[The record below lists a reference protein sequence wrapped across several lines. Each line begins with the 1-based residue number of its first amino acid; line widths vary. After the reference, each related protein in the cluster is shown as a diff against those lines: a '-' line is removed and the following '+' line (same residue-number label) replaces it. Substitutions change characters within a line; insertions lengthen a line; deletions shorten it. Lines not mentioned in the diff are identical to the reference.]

1 MFPKKII
8 GKYLG
13 PDKKGVQIGKVLF
26 KPNIYVECFI
36 TEEMFLEIL
45 ELCKQKL
52 FCLFEFA
59 SVEQVS
65 KEISTVSEKI
75 NTVSKEISTLSE
87 KISTVSEEINTAS
100 QKIVEVENEI
110 SDIYKDLT
118 SLSEE
123 VGSIANIILETGS
136 ELEDKLDDAKY
147 IDGDIIFYS
156 SGEEKK
162 RISIPLP
169 IDPREIEL
177 SKNETH
183 ILWRIKPLGKEF
195 IPWNELISLSE
206 LNCNCTEL
214 KTQVED
220 LLNRVQ
226 ALEGAASL

>member
-8 GKYLG
+8 GKYFG
-13 PDKKGVQIGKVLF
+13 PDTKGIQIGKVLF
-26 KPNIYVECFI
+26 KPNTYIECFI
-36 TEEMFLEIL
+36 TEEMFLEIV
-45 ELCKQKL
+45 ELCKQDL
-52 FCLFEFA
+52 FYLFEFA
-59 SVEQVS
+59 SVEQ
-65 KEISTVSEKI
+65 
-75 NTVSKEISTLSE
+75 VSKEISTLSE

-195 IPWNELISLSE
+195 RPWNELISLTE
-206 LNCNCTEL
+206 LNCNYTEL

-220 LLNRVQ
+220 ILKRIEV
-226 ALEGAASL
+226 LEGTTSLWLIL

>member
-13 PDKKGVQIGKVLF
+13 PDKKGVQIGKILF
-26 KPNIYVECFI
+26 KPNTYVECFI

-45 ELCKQKL
+45 ELCKQDL

-75 NTVSKEISTLSE
+75 NTVS
-87 KISTVSEEINTAS
+87 EEINTAS
-100 QKIVEVENEI
+100 QKIIQVENGI
-110 SDIYKDLT
+110 SDMYKDLT

-136 ELEDKLDDAKY
+136 DLEDKLDDAKY
-147 IDGDIIFYS
+147 VDGDIIFYS
-156 SGEEKK
+156 SGQEKK